1 MNKWALPIVLS
12 LSMPAAPA
20 VAQFVGPFVE
30 GKPSTVAEA
39 RRAGSGS
46 YVVVT
51 GNISLINARD
61 LSHSA
66 ITVFAGRYL
75 WVKSLDTVC
84 NRKAL
89 VTLRATSKASRVLAT
104 LGFALEAKGEKLSLV
119 NATCAKRV
127 DHGSLP
133 AYLS

>member
-1 MNKWALPIVLS
+1 MKKWALPIVLS

-51 GNISLINARD
+51 GNILAHQRILFHILQSHRRDPCGDRAQCLALSLGI
-61 LSHSA
+61 
-66 ITVFAGRYL
+66 
-75 WVKSLDTVC
+75 LD
-84 NRKAL
+84 
-89 VTLRATSKASRVLAT
+89 ASRC
-104 LGFALEAKGEKLSLV
+104 
-119 NATCAKRV
+119 ATCAKRV
-127 DHGSLP
+127 DHGSLFWCTSLEHEP
-133 AYLS
+133 PPS